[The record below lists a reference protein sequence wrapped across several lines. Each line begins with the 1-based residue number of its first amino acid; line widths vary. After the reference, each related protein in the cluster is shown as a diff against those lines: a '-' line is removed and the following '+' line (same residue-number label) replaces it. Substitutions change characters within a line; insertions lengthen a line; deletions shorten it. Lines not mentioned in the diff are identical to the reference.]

1 MPAAPANS
9 CNFNPH
15 LRRPK
20 YKTRSRPLSPCR
32 SRNSPHRS
40 PLTFSTLAMT
50 SDTVTDVEPLPRAT
64 QVRLRQLDDQVIMV
78 VHQHEG
84 MQPQPEPRH
93 HFSQQL
99 AEVLPVSIV
108 PVNGAPLIAPP
119 GEMIP
124 SAG

>member
-1 MPAAPANS
+1 
-9 CNFNPH
+9 
-15 LRRPK
+15 
-20 YKTRSRPLSPCR
+20 
-32 SRNSPHRS
+32 
-40 PLTFSTLAMT
+40 
-50 SDTVTDVEPLPRAT
+50 
-64 QVRLRQLDDQVIMV
+64 MV

-108 PVNGAPLIAPP
+108 PVNGAPFIAPP

-124 SAG
+124 SAGPLDSQWSGHATDSTRTTTPCQLLNVEM